1 MIPTAW
7 CTMKESTT
15 CSTNIPLMIHSQG
28 NPVLFPTK
36 MLDFRDPK
44 VFWYDESSM
53 WVMVLAVRDRV
64 EFYTSP
70 NLKE

>member
-1 MIPTAW
+1 
-7 CTMKESTT
+7 
-15 CSTNIPLMIHSQG
+15 
-28 NPVLFPTK
+28 

>member
-1 MIPTAW
+1 
-7 CTMKESTT
+7 
-15 CSTNIPLMIHSQG
+15 MIHSQG

-53 WVMVLAVRDRV
+53 WVRVLAVRDHV
-64 EFYTSP
+64 KFYTYS
-70 NLKE
+70 NLKAWFFASDFSSDIPGIHRGYF